1 MKRWH
6 RQIRNWLKLGASQG
20 LALACLAGAAR
31 WSLLPSTEPLALVA
45 TQAAAATLFGLLLR
59 LPRVWIPLQLLLP
72 VGLVY
77 GGAAPAWLYLAGF
90 AAVALLFW
98 NAPSEEVPLYLTNRK
113 TAAALATLVE
123 ETGAGSFVDL
133 GCGTGSVLAAL
144 KRRRPDLAVTGVE
157 TAPLVFAL
165 AWVRLLPFRKN
176 GIASVAYRSL
186 WKEDLS
192 RHDIV
197 YCFLSP
203 APMAR
208 LHAKAKAEMRPGALL
223 VSNSFPVPD
232 VKPERV
238 IEVGDGRQT
247 RLFLYRCRDGRN

>member
-1 MKRWH
+1 MTRWQ
-6 RQIRNWLKLGASQG
+6 RQIRNWLKLAASQG
-20 LALACLAGAAR
+20 LTLVCLAGAAR
-31 WSLLPSTEPLALVA
+31 SSLLPSTDPLALVA
-45 TQAAAATLFGLLLR
+45 MQAAGAVLVGLLLR

-98 NAPSEEVPLYLTNRK
+98 NAPSEQVPLYLTNRK

-123 ETGAGSFVDL
+123 ETGARSFVDL
-133 GCGTGSVLAAL
+133 GCGTGSVLSAL
-144 KRRRPDLAVTGVE
+144 RRRRPDLGVTGVE
-157 TAPLVFAL
+157 TAPLVFAF
-165 AWVRLLPFRKN
+165 AWLRMLPAR
-176 GIASVAYRSL
+176 GPGRSSIAYRSL
-186 WKEDLS
+186 WKEELS

-208 LHAKAKAEMRPGALL
+208 VYAKAKAEMRPGTLL
-223 VSNSFPVPD
+223 VSNSFAVPD
-232 VKPERV
+232 VTPDRI

-247 RLFLYRCRDGRN
+247 RLYLYRPAEKR

>member
-1 MKRWH
+1 MRWQ
-6 RQIRNWLKLGASQG
+6 RQIRNWLKLAASQA
-20 LALACLAGAAR
+20 LALAGLAGAAR
-31 WSLLPSTEPLALVA
+31 WSLLPSVEPVALVA
-45 TQAAAATLFGLLLR
+45 TQATAASLFGLLLR
-59 LPRVWIPLQLLLP
+59 LRPVWIPLQLLLP

-98 NAPSEEVPLYLTNRK
+98 NAPSEQVPLYLTNRK

-123 ETGAGSFVDL
+123 ETGATSLVDL
-133 GCGTGSVLAAL
+133 GCGTGSVLVAL
-144 KRRRPDLAVTGVE
+144 KRRCPQLAVTGVE

-165 AWVRLLPFRKN
+165 AWARLLPWRKS
-176 GIASVAYRSL
+176 GVASVAYRSL

-192 RHDIV
+192 RYDLV

-223 VSNSFPVPD
+223 VSNSFAVPEVTPD
-232 VKPERV
+232 RV
-238 IEVGDGRQT
+238 IEVDDGRKT
-247 RLFLYRCRDGRN
+247 RLFVYRPRGEHE